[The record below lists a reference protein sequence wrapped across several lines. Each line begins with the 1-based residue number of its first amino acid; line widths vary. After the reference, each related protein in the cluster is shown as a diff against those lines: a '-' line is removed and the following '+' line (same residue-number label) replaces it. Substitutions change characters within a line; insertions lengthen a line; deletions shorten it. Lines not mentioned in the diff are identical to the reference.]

1 MEIKKKYH
9 VPALERALDVIDLLA
24 SNDRD
29 LSFSE
34 IMNSLNIPRP
44 SLARILGILTE
55 RGLINKMGER
65 GLYRLGTQ
73 LLYLGSRLESKLKLR
88 SVAWSYMEELALK
101 TGKTIELSTL
111 DRDQL
116 ILIDQIEGNE
126 GVRLFSRI
134 GSAYP
139 YFHAIA
145 AGKIYLAHMEQEKRK
160 QVLRKIGIPVVT
172 KYTISDMEQLE
183 MELSD
188 ILANGYAFEDQELR
202 EGVRRVV
209 APIYD
214 SHGKLAGCIGIASPI
229 FSFAYENREYLAR
242 MVKEAAERIS
252 SDMGALNEQ

>member
-1 MEIKKKYH
+1 

-34 IMNSLNIPRP
+34 ILDSLNIPRP
-44 SLARILGILTE
+44 SLARILKTLTD
-55 RGLINKMGER
+55 RGLITKAGER
-65 GLYRLGTQ
+65 GLYRLGMK
-73 LLYLGSRLESKLKLR
+73 LLYLGNRIESKLKLR
-88 SVAWSYMEELALK
+88 SVALPFMQELSSK
-101 TGKTIELSTL
+101 TEKTIELSTL

-139 YFHAIA
+139 YFHALA
-145 AGKIYLAHMEQEKRK
+145 SGKIYLSHMEKEKRK
-160 QVLRKIGIPVVT
+160 DALNKIGIPKVT
-172 KYTISDMEQLE
+172 KHTITDVDQLE
-183 MELSD
+183 EELS
-188 ILANGYAFEDQELR
+188 IIMKNGYAFEDQELR

-214 SHGKLAGCIGIASPI
+214 CHGGLAGCIGIASTI
-229 FSFAYENREYLAR
+229 FSLKYEDREYLGR
-242 MVKEAAERIS
+242 MVKEVAHKIS
-252 SDMGALNEQ
+252 SDMGAKQ

>member
-1 MEIKKKYH
+1 MATKKYH

-34 IMNSLNIPRP
+34 ILNSLNIPRP
-44 SLARILGILTE
+44 SLARILKVLIDRGIIT
-55 RGLINKMGER
+55 KTGER
-65 GLYRLGTQ
+65 GFYSLGMK
-73 LLYLGSRLESKLKLR
+73 LLYLGNRLESKLELR
-88 SVAWSYMEELALK
+88 SVAWPFMQELALK

-139 YFHAIA
+139 YFHTLAS
-145 AGKIYLAHMEQEKRK
+145 GKVYLAHMEKEKRRN
-160 QVLRKIGIPVVT
+160 VLQRIGLPEVT
-172 KYTISDMEQLE
+172 KHTITDMDQLE
-183 MELSD
+183 GELS
-188 ILANGYAFEDQELR
+188 IIIKNGYAFEDQELR

-214 SHGKLAGCIGIASPI
+214 YQGSLAGCIGIASPI
-229 FSFAYENREYLAR
+229 FSFTYEDREHLGR
-242 MVKEAAERIS
+242 MVKEVAEKIS
-252 SDMGALNEQ
+252 SGMGYRK